1 MTGDR
6 VVKTTG
12 EIGEIDGARSGA
24 PAVTG
29 DRVVK
34 TSEHLGHRA
43 ADESH
48 DQNGLISEGFQ
59 EPSGQLTVEKRP
71 ARAAGM
77 LLEGQVPS
85 EQYRPQDGTDTGSPT
100 ATADR
105 APRSAATAER

>member
-1 MTGDR
+1 MAPEDE
-6 VVKTTG
+6 TTE
-12 EIGEIDGARSGA
+12 EIEEIDGARSGV

-29 DRVVK
+29 DRVAK
-34 TSEHLGHRA
+34 TIEHPGLPA
-43 ADESH
+43 ADESP
-48 DQNGLISEGFQ
+48 DQNGLISKGFR
-59 EPSGQLTVEKRP
+59 EPSGQLMAEKP
-71 ARAAGM
+71 PVQVAGM

>member
-1 MTGDR
+1 MDPEDE
-6 VVKTTG
+6 TTE
-12 EIGEIDGARSGA
+12 EIGEIDGARSGV

-34 TSEHLGHRA
+34 TIEHPGLPA

-48 DQNGLISEGFQ
+48 DQNGLISKGFQ

-105 APRSAATAER
+105 APRSAATVER